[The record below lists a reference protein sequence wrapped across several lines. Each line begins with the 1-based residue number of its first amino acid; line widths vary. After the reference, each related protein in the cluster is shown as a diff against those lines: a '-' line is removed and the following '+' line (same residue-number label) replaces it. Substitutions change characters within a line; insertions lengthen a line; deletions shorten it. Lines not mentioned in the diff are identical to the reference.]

1 MNIVN
6 IVLILMASLQCNDAE
21 WVTTAEGNKLRVVDM
36 DETFGLFT
44 KGGVFD
50 KYELEEEDSIG
61 FPTFIVRSNFELP
74 DDVSCVR
81 ITFRCNFNY
90 RENVDTFIIWPDHY
104 YYVELHYKNRKSIR
118 LPSFYYGGSDIDDDY
133 PSYPRNTKEFKIADK
148 VCQYARKLTQAENK
162 SKEVGEYC
170 TSLLRM
176 FLKKNPYILKRYHVV
191 TYPARC
197 YIYNSDMIQN
207 GMSLEYP
214 SLER

>member
-50 KYELEEEDSIG
+50 KYELEDSIIM

-74 DDVSCVR
+74 DDVACVR
-81 ITFRCNFNY
+81 ITFRCNFSY
-90 RENVDTFIIWPDHY
+90 RENVDTFMIWPDHY

-118 LPSFYYGGSDIDDDY
+118 LPSFYYGGADIDDDY

-191 TYPARC
+191 IYPARC

-214 SLER
+214 SPER